1 MLASSLQDLRY
12 ASRMFRRN
20 PVITATAV
28 LSLAI
33 GIGAATTI
41 FTVADGLLFRAP
53 AGVSDPGRLVD
64 VGRSQDASGFDT
76 NSYPNFLDVR
86 ERSTAF
92 SGMYAYPIEPETVTL
107 RIGRGEP
114 LLAHAGA
121 VSADYFRVLGAHP
134 ALGRFFNVD
143 DGEEPGRPELVVL
156 GHRLFADRFG
166 SDPAVVGK
174 TISVNGVAL
183 AVAGVAEP
191 DFQGTTLLVPDLW
204 YPLTIAPRV
213 TPRLGAGILG
223 SRASAWLLIG
233 ARLKPGVTLARA
245 RAELGSIGKSLA
257 RQFPTDNA
265 GRGLVAE
272 RSTRFPGNT
281 SPLARFVA
289 LLAAIVGA
297 VLAVAC
303 ANVGGVLLAR
313 AAARRR
319 EVAVRLAIGARRG
332 RLVRQFL
339 TESGLLFAA
348 GGAGGLLLA
357 RALLGLVRGLLP
369 TLPVP
374 VGVPLALDP
383 RVIAFAAAL
392 SMASSILAGLAPALH
407 ASRGDVAGALKAGA
421 GGSPRLRLRN
431 AFVVGQVAL
440 SLLLLVA
447 AGLFFRA
454 LRRAAAVDPGFDP
467 AGVDLGAFDLSA
479 AAGGEI
485 GGRAAGERILQDV
498 RGFPG
503 VESASLTAVV
513 PLSGTG
519 LGLGRLTAPGGGN
532 LSGRAIPFDW
542 DVVET
547 GYFRTLRIP
556 LVAGRDFIEGDRA
569 GAPDVAIINETA
581 ARRIWPDGSALGK
594 TLLQDDAPP
603 GAPPSVRALTI
614 VGVARDGKYRS
625 LDEPSRPFIWVPFR
639 QQYLP
644 RVTVVV
650 RGHGGRRVAG
660 ALRAAAGPELP
671 LLRVQR
677 FEDSVSA
684 ALLPQRI
691 AGGAAGAL
699 GLVGLLLA
707 AIGVYGVTAYAVTRQ
722 AREIA
727 IRIALG
733 AAPRGVVRMVLGK
746 SLALAATGIAIG
758 LALAGAAGGLVK
770 ALLFGV
776 PPLDPGTFGTVAAL
790 FLLVA
795 GAASAAPAVRA
806 AGIRPLEALRS
817 E

>member
-1 MLASSLQDLRY
+1 
-12 ASRMFRRN
+12 MFRRN

-53 AGVSDPGRLVD
+53 AGVSDPDRLVD
-64 VGRSQDASGFDT
+64 VGRSQDGAGFDT

-92 SGMYAYPIEPETVTL
+92 SGTYAYPIEPETVTVRL
-107 RIGRGEP
+107 ERGEP

-121 VSADYFRVLGAHP
+121 VSAGYFGVLGARP
-134 ALGRFFNVD
+134 ALGRFFTAD
-143 DGEEPGRPELVVL
+143 DGEEPGGPALVVL
-156 GHRLFADRFG
+156 SHRLFAGRFG

-174 TISVNGVAL
+174 TIAVNGVAL
-183 AVAGVAEP
+183 SVAGVAEP

-204 YPLTIAPRV
+204 YPVTMAPRV
-213 TPRLGAGILG
+213 TPRLGPGILG
-223 SRASAWLLIG
+223 SRASAWLLVG

-245 RAELGSIGKSLA
+245 RAELGAIGKSLA
-257 RQFPTDNA
+257 REYPEDNA

-289 LLAAIVGA
+289 LLAAIVGS

-357 RALLGLVRGLLP
+357 RALLGLVRRLLP

-383 RVIAFAAAL
+383 RVIAFAAVL

-447 AGLFFRA
+447 AGLFLRA
-454 LRRAAAVDPGFDP
+454 LRRAAVIDPGFDA
-467 AGVDLGAFDLSA
+467 AGVDLGAFDLST
-479 AAGGEI
+479 AAGGEN
-485 GGRAAGERILQDV
+485 GGRAAGERILEAV

-519 LGLGRLTAPGGGN
+519 LGLGRLTVPGAK
-532 LSGRAIPFDW
+532 LSDRATGFDW
-542 DVVET
+542 DVVEP

-556 LVAGRDFIEGDRA
+556 LVAGRDFTEGDRA
-569 GAPDVAIINETA
+569 GAPDAAIVNEAA
-581 ARRIWPDGSALGK
+581 ARRIWPDGSALGR

-603 GAPPSVRALTI
+603 GAPPRVRALTV
-614 VGVARDGKYRS
+614 VGVARDGKYRF

-650 RGHGGRRVAG
+650 RGREGRRVAG
-660 ALRAAAGPELP
+660 AVRAAAGPDVP
-671 LLRVQR
+671 ILRAQR
-677 FEDSVSA
+677 LEDSVSA

-699 GLVGLLLA
+699 GVVGLLLA
-707 AIGVYGVTAYAVTRQ
+707 AIGVYGVTAYAVTRRT
-722 AREIA
+722 REIA

-758 LALAGAAGGLVK
+758 LGLAGAVGGLVK

-790 FLLVA
+790 FFLVA

-806 AGIRPLEALRS
+806 AGIHPLDALRS